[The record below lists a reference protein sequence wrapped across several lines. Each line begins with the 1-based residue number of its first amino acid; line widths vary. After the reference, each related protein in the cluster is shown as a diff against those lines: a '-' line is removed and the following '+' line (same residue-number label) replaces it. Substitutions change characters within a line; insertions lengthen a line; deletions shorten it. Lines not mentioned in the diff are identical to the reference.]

1 LAWQAGRNAHL
12 GGVIHASAIV
22 HPKAQVDPTVRIGP
36 YAVIDEG
43 VEIGPECDL
52 GPYVYVTGLTCI
64 GRGNRFFAGCV
75 IGEAPQDLKY
85 KGEPAELRIG
95 DRNTFRE
102 HVTVHRSNHAG
113 DATLIGSGN
122 YLMQHSHVAH
132 NVVFGDSVILAGGAL
147 VAGHA
152 SVGDFAFISGN
163 CLVHQFVRIG
173 THALMQ
179 GGSAISKDLPP
190 YLIAR
195 GGNGICGL
203 NTIGLRRAG
212 FTAADRLEL
221 KQLYRL
227 LFRSGLN
234 VHAAAATARQQ
245 FSSAPARI
253 MLDFIAASKRGVCSD
268 AGRPMLLDADEATA
282 AQRPGAGN
290 EPEEDSGP

>member
-1 LAWQAGRNAHL
+1 VGFLTWQLRWLAHFS
-12 GGVIHASAIV
+12 GVIHATAIV
-22 HPKAQVDPTVRIGP
+22 HPKAKLDPSVRVGP
-36 YAVIDEG
+36 FAVIDEG
-43 VEIGPECDL
+43 VEIGPECDI
-52 GPYVYVTGLTCI
+52 GPHVYLTGLTRI
-64 GRGNRFFAGCV
+64 GAHNRFFAGCV

-95 DRNTFRE
+95 DHNIFRE

-113 DATLIGSGN
+113 AATTIGSHN

-132 NVVFGDSVILAGGAL
+132 NVVFGDYVILAGGAL
-147 VAGHA
+147 VAGHV
-152 SVGDFAFISGN
+152 SVGDLAFISGN

-173 THALMQ
+173 TLALMQ

-190 YLIAR
+190 YIIAR

-212 FTAADRLEL
+212 FSPAQRLEL

-234 VHAAAATARQQ
+234 VQSAVATARQQ
-245 FSSAPARI
+245 FSGAPAKV
-253 MLDFIAASKRGVCSD
+253 MLDFIAASKRGICSD
-268 AGRPMLLDADEATA
+268 AGRPMLLDADAGG
-282 AQRPGAGN
+282 GA
-290 EPEEDSGP
+290 SGE